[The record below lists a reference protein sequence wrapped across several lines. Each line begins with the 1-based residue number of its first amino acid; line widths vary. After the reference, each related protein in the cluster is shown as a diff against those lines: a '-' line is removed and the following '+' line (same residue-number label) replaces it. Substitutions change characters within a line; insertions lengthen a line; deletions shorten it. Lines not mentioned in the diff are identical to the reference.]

1 MTDRLWILCC
11 NSSFAIVSSCLI
23 LEMFSS
29 WYPTYA
35 SDLCLTLASSSLY
48 STLRSCSTDSARFPS
63 STNPVAYSFLWASN
77 ISILRMQPW
86 SSTLNAAC
94 ISLMIV
100 CAWLNIWTS
109 WDSSCS
115 RFRWWTSASTF
126 WLNISAMMTS
136 DVNCLWV
143 SSLISRLM
151 EDLLPLKS
159 LPGSSTFLPFS
170 SLVTS
175 VIGICWGSFWKVRVN
190 SLGGELIFNAMDGL
204 TFLLGGEPTKLVP
217 AILPCSL
224 DVTSMLCLRN
234 ISSNLWSAL
243 SCGCPELLASP
254 LLFGDLDGYGALFA
268 RFSDLLGALDL
279 SPMSVTSTFIGVSST
294 RCSCW
299 LCLIMLHDKLD
310 LPDLLSVSRLSE
322 LTLATVWS
330 LTVLVSAGAA
340 KSGVSAGE
348 FVSDIKRVVNTNPT
362 ICLDESHNSLV

>member
-1 MTDRLWILCC
+1 MRIRFFGLPTFQFSGC
-11 NSSFAIVSSCLI
+11 NPDLQQWMQIAFRWWSFVH
-23 LEMFSS
+23 
-29 WYPTYA
+29 
-35 SDLCLTLASSSLY
+35 D
-48 STLRSCSTDSARFPS
+48 
-63 STNPVAYSFLWASN
+63 
-77 ISILRMQPW
+77 
-86 SSTLNAAC
+86 
-94 ISLMIV
+94 
-100 CAWLNIWTS
+100 WTCEPLGI
-109 WDSSCS
+109 SSCS
-115 RFRWWTSASTF
+115 RFRWRTSASTF
-126 WLNISAMMTS
+126 WLNISAMVTS

-204 TFLLGGEPTKLVP
+204 TFLLGGEPTKLAP

-348 FVSDIKRVVNTNPT
+348 FVSDINWVVNTNPT
-362 ICLDESHNSLV
+362 YRSWRISQLFGLLSKQSTADNLSRDMTPIYLPIMVSIVEQLLCNGCVAAHSSLTFGPNLAISVRSVPWAKWER